1 MKRLK
6 HSKIKN
12 TGILFELLTRQI
24 TVDILNDTNNPNSVR
39 LMKKYFSKDTSL
51 GKELEL
57 YHLLVK
63 ENFKSQNKAE
73 KFLDIVLEQKSKL
86 STSSLRREKYNL
98 IKEIKKYY
106 PLEDFF
112 NTKVKNYKQNAS
124 IYKLFESHS
133 ENENYNPKDIYNSK
147 TSIIEGLVSN
157 KVVVKSNQSKLI
169 KEYEKQDKDMRLLS
183 YKILVEKFNK
193 KYGNLTTPQRKLL
206 KHFINNISN
215 TNSLRE
221 YIESEVVKLKKVLTK
236 MAPKVK
242 DKITHIKLTEAI
254 KQIDKFIIGENTK
267 KITDK
272 NILSLMRYYELTKEL
287 KACTSTAKVNL

>member
-24 TVDILNDTNNPNSVR
+24 TVDILNDTKNPNSVR

-51 GKELEL
+51 GKESEL
-57 YHLLVK
+57 YQLLVK
-63 ENFKSQNKAE
+63 ENFKSQDRAE

-86 STSSLRREKYNL
+86 NTAALRREKYNL

-112 NTKVKNYKQNAS
+112 NTKVKNYKHQAS
-124 IYKLFESHS
+124 IYKLFESHLG
-133 ENENYNPKDIYNSK
+133 NENYNPKDIYNSR

-157 KVVVKSNQSKLI
+157 KVSVKSNQTKVI
-169 KEYEKQDKDMRLLS
+169 KEFEKQDKDMRLLS

-193 KYGNLTTPQRKLL
+193 KYKNLNTPQRNLL

-221 YIESEVVKLKKVLTK
+221 YIESEVTKLRTVLAK
-236 MAPKVK
+236 LAPKVK
-242 DKITHIKLTEAI
+242 DKITQIKLTEAI